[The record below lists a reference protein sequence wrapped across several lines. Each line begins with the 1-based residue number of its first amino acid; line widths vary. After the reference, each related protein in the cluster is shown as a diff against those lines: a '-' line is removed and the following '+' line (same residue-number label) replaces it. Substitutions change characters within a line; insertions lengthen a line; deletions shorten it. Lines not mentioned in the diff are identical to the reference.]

1 MGGIKLDTDVKRAVA
16 INQCPLQLCE
26 SHICPNGPSLCYP
39 TGQPTD
45 NIGPHLHPNTFLW
58 DPSCIDLDLYSL
70 QIVLESPTQSNWVW
84 TMCLTSSNYIN

>member
-1 MGGIKLDTDVKRAVA
+1 MDGIKLDTDVKRAVA

-45 NIGPHLHPNTFLW
+45 NIGPHLHPNTFSLG
-58 DPSCIDLDLYSL
+58 PFLYRLGPL
-70 QIVLESPTQSNWVW
+70 QFANSIGISHLV
-84 TMCLTSSNYIN
+84 